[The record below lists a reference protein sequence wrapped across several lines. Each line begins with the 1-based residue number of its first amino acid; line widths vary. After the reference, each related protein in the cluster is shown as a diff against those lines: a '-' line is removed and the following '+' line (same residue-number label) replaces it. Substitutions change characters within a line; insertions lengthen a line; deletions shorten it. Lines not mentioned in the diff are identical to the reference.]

1 MGNQISK
8 LSSQKWY
15 LMKQD
20 SQNTGYYE
28 VKEGHSAS
36 RYSSLQYW
44 EKYRVLS
51 EITQSQYLAGD
62 LIINQEPFFARAGN
76 AVAGIIKK

>member
-1 MGNQISK
+1 MSK
-8 LSSQKWY
+8 LLPQKWY

-20 SQNTGYYE
+20 SQNTGYCD

-44 EKYRVLS
+44 KKHWVLS

-62 LIINQEPFFARAGN
+62 LIRNQEPFFASVGN
-76 AVAGIIKK
+76 AAAEIIKK